1 MGMVEASTL
10 MKIAI
15 FGITFSM
22 IANLMIAAFASGQS
36 DYSLQDIQAGRDQLV
51 SFSGETLVNDTPW
64 YLTHVYT
71 PYNPEMDSNDV
82 LNHIDADGWLYGTDV
97 TSYSEIGKNAFISLD
112 KNQKSNQKISV
123 GDPLKYEVQTG
134 KEWWNGGND
143 WGIVLMDPSIVQS
156 FAWLFGDDD
165 FERVG
170 YRYSSGEANNWNY
183 SGYRYVFDPALPFSS
198 GASSKDGSLSLVWYN
213 YNPPG
218 SSYTETGLS
227 GGLDIYNGGVKLAS
241 YSASDIIA
249 GYQST
254 SGLAQVYDFDFEGTH
269 LNLSIKFLPDALTKY
284 KSLRAAWDDGYWQM
298 AISSA
303 SAGNFFDVENSTSFE
318 VTAGSMFDTFIQIY
332 TLKYPTFED
341 EPLINYVLW
350 LLVGLP
356 MTMAMLFVTMGV
368 VGGVFKFF

>member
-22 IANLMIAAFASGQS
+22 IASLMVAVFASGQS

-71 PYNPEMDSNDV
+71 PYNPETDSNDV

-112 KNQKSNQKISV
+112 KNQKSNQKITV

-134 KEWWNGGND
+134 REWWNGGNK
-143 WGIVLMDPSIVQS
+143 WNITIMDPWM
-156 FAWLFGDDD
+156 ANLFTGGKAGD
-165 FERVG
+165 G
-170 YRYSSGEANNWNY
+170 YTYTSGEANNWNY
-183 SGYRYVFDPALPFSS
+183 SGYRYVFDPALPFNS

-213 YNPPG
+213 YTPPG

-227 GGLDIYNGGVKLAS
+227 GGLDVYNGGVKLAS

-341 EPLINYVLW
+341 EPLVNYVLW